1 MCIMHFTNSHHKHH
15 PYTTRIFPL
24 FYPSH
29 HVRTY
34 ILVENKFNSICC
46 FSPRVVRSYTRGGNA
61 SKAIHHSCKI
71 YCLHDVSDT
80 NYWLSFSL
88 LESSY
93 HTLYERSLFE
103 HRVQQCW
110 MFHHHWMMLPMDD
123 GWLTTSKNI
132 FVSSYWPISLSRYWL
147 ENFLANTFL
156 CVL

>member
-46 FSPRVVRSYTRGGNA
+46 FSPRVVRPYTRGGNA

-93 HTLYERSLFE
+93 HTTNVRTYLVSLNIE
-103 HRVQQCW
+103 YNNVECSTTTEW
-110 MFHHHWMMLPMDD
+110 CCLWMMG
-123 GWLTTSKNI
+123 GWQHPK
-132 FVSSYWPISLSRYWL
+132 
-147 ENFLANTFL
+147 TFL
-156 CVL
+156 FPPTDLFLYLDTGWKIF